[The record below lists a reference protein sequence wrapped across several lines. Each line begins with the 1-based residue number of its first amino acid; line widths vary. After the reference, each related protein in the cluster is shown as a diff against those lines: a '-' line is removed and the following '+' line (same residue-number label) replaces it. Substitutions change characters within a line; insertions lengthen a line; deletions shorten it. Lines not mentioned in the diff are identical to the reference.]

1 MKTSSKEIRNRKL
14 ASDLFHKVEEDMKPS
29 HCLLCGKKKYIILLL
44 SCSTTVYISIKIAE
58 RMPGYSC
65 V

>member
-29 HCLLCGKKKYIILLL
+29 HCLLCGKKSTSFCNSHVVPQFIL
-44 SCSTTVYISIKIAE
+44 A
-58 RMPGYSC
+58 
-65 V
+65 

>member
-29 HCLLCGKKKYIILLL
+29 HCLLCGKKVHHLQL
-44 SCSTTVYISIKIAE
+44 SCSTTVYIK
-58 RMPGYSC
+58 GDC
-65 V
+65 